1 MEQQI
6 REVNVQGFP
15 TYGHRF
21 SALDAGQVVREGSNG
36 AGLMGLYSP
45 IESTP
50 VVLVGQ
56 NGGYQTGMSY

>member
-1 MEQQI
+1 MSLQQI
-6 REVNVQGFP
+6 REVTVQGFQ
-15 TYGHRF
+15 RF

-50 VVLVGQ
+50 VLPTT
-56 NGGYQTGMSY
+56 NGYQTTMSY